1 MILKAS
7 VLIVLLC
14 LIFGICF
21 RYRYR
26 LAEPVFVQQNTAVTA
41 IFDDS
46 EAKPGW
52 YADVTFYYIT
62 GRGDDR
68 LVQHIDFSQLQPAGN
83 NAGDE
88 ASLKEFTETIESKG
102 QYLLHTLGGK
112 LFVPSGEPLENYRV
126 VTEGNVYYTDGSSAV
141 TELGNLIFEPD
152 SRVNTVAGI
161 GFIRLRRKER
171 DGGADEKRR
180 RTEGERG
187 TDSGAHIRFLSY
199 EIKWYRAG
207 AGAGFGK

>member
-1 MILKAS
+1 MHRITDRMILKAS

-102 QYLLHTLGGK
+102 QYLLHTL
-112 LFVPSGEPLENYRV
+112 
-126 VTEGNVYYTDGSSAV
+126 
-141 TELGNLIFEPD
+141 
-152 SRVNTVAGI
+152 
-161 GFIRLRRKER
+161 
-171 DGGADEKRR
+171 
-180 RTEGERG
+180 
-187 TDSGAHIRFLSY
+187 
-199 EIKWYRAG
+199 
-207 AGAGFGK
+207 